1 MSIKVNLMSFLS
13 DYTDGKSQVF
23 LEAGCRTV
31 GEVLAALIRLH
42 PALKDE
48 LLDEEGK
55 LDYFYQIIL
64 NGDKVEWEQVADQ
77 SVRDGDELVIFG
89 VLGGG

>member
-1 MSIKVNLMSFLS
+1 MVKIRSF
-13 DYTDGKSQVF
+13 
-23 LEAGCRTV
+23 CRTV

-48 LLDEEGK
+48 LLDEGGK

-64 NGDKVEWEQVADQ
+64 NGDKVEWEQRI
-77 SVRDGDELVIFG
+77 STLRTGTK
-89 VLGGG
+89 

>member
-13 DYTDGKSQVF
+13 DYTGGKNQIF
-23 LEAGCRTV
+23 LEGGCRTV

-64 NGDKVEWEQVADQ
+64 NGDKVEWEQISSQPVK
-77 SVRDGDELVIFG
+77 DGDEIVIFG